1 MNIHRM
7 KLSNHST
14 VFWRG
19 FQDKMWQ
26 LLCSGTMQYDVVSEQ
41 MAVKLGMLMQDQL
54 LIPKILKSH
63 FGQKFELL
71 LAALYGR

>member
-1 MNIHRM
+1 VAV
-7 KLSNHST
+7 T
-14 VFWRG
+14 VFWHNAV
-19 FQDKMWQ
+19 
-26 LLCSGTMQYDVVSEQ
+26 LLVSEQ

-54 LIPKILKSH
+54 LIPKIFKSH